1 MGTCPRGEV
10 LERQLATCPDGGQ
23 VTRARV
29 PACPQEHGAN
39 MSNERLFLCS
49 RQTNTRPQGHQVPLE
64 ACDRNAFCQTHGGP
78 QQVATLLASN
88 STRPCHTTE
97 GQKSAAG
104 VLRTQPPLQ
113 ARGDRPSLPPPGLWS
128 SPFPGHPT
136 PLLAPDNDTSSV
148 RFEGRRNPFCSSEGS
163 SQMECLQ
170 APGR

>member
-1 MGTCPRGEV
+1 M
-10 LERQLATCPDGGQ
+10 QLSTCPDGGQ
-23 VTRARV
+23 VTRAHV

-49 RQTNTRPQGHQVPLE
+49 KRTQDPRATRSPSKP
-64 ACDRNAFCQTHGGP
+64 ATDRFPSGNAFCQTHGGP

-88 STRPCHTTE
+88 STRPCHTAE
-97 GQKSAAG
+97 VQKSAAG
-104 VLRTQPPLQ
+104 VLGAQPPLQ
-113 ARGDRPSLPPPGLWS
+113 ALGDGPSLPPPGLSS

-148 RFEGRRNPFCSSEGS
+148 RCEGRRNPFCSSEGS